1 MEDGKHFQF
10 LLENVLIYDA
20 LVRLL
25 REGKISNLAWGW
37 WPLYYE
43 ELLDLLQVDDRRYM
57 YVSFINVTHALEM

>member
-1 MEDGKHFQF
+1 M
-10 LLENVLIYDA
+10 YDA

-25 REGKISNLAWGW
+25 REGKISNLAWRW

-57 YVSFINVTHALEM
+57 YVSIIM